1 MVKQIS
7 QTSVLSA
14 KVEFSDAENRYF
26 QQLKGQFYLQLA
38 DHHYLI
44 KQFSADWQW
53 LQKIGEMKAAKLQFD
68 EAVIDADAR
77 EAQATEVM
85 LNQLKLARIQMKFK
99 AQDQAEWQFVFA
111 PNAQILLTQKKDS
124 QQQNE
129 WHFVGENVP
138 FEPITTLFGYQ
149 PLIESSFNFNGEI
162 ATPAEQQQVQFHFE
176 SVNGGKIKGF
186 NVVTLLESSL
196 PFHWL
201 MRIDHCK
208 TASLIN
214 LAAV

>member
-1 MVKQIS
+1 
-7 QTSVLSA
+7 
-14 KVEFSDAENRYF
+14 
-26 QQLKGQFYLQLA
+26 
-38 DHHYLI
+38 
-44 KQFSADWQW
+44 
-53 LQKIGEMKAAKLQFD
+53 MKAAKLQFD
-68 EAVIDADAR
+68 EAVIDTDAG

-111 PNAQILLTQKKDS
+111 PNAQILLSQKKDS

-149 PLIESSFNFNGEI
+149 PLIEASFNFNGEI

-196 PFHWL
+196 PFSL
-201 MRIDHCK
+201 ANADRSLQDSK
-208 TASLIN
+208 FNKLSGSLIGDSSLLQLQHIELDLPAVN
-214 LAAV
+214 LSGQGQCSHHNPHNVNGNLLFSPINKNINNINWASS